1 MKIEPTTIKFVRV
14 RGEDRFEIHLE
25 SSVLAKHKS
34 IFFEVTFSDAMR
46 LLNAL
51 RELQAKY
58 KIPIPPNL
66 RSSGKPTLSLVTDD
80 DD

>member
-1 MKIEPTTIKFVRV
+1 MKIEPNIIKFVRV
-14 RGEDRFEIHLE
+14 RGADRFEIRLE
-25 SSVLAKHKS
+25 SSGHAKHKP

-58 KIPIPPNL
+58 KIPIPPSL

>member
-1 MKIEPTTIKFVRV
+1 MKIEPSTIKIVRV
-14 RGEDRFEIHLE
+14 RDKDRFEIHLE
-25 SSVLAKHKS
+25 SSEHAKHKS

-51 RELQAKY
+51 RGLQAKY
-58 KIPIPPNL
+58 KIPIPPSL